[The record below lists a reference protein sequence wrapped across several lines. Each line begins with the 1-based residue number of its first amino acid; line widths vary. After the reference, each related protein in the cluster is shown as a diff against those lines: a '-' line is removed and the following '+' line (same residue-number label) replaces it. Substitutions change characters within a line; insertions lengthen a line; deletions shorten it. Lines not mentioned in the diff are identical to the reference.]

1 MLLLAVTLLVAW
13 GALSFG
19 AVYEWAALPLA
30 AGVAAV
36 GVSQYRPRGRPD
48 AVGLCAGLV
57 VLATLAQLIPLA
69 PGLLERCSPAAVA
82 FLRAFDIAFVTGPP
96 SNHPLSVRPLL
107 TARAVGYLL
116 LWIVWAATVASMVER
131 GISLRRIARN
141 VAVVAAVIAVLG
153 LAQKATF
160 NGKLLWFWT
169 PEYFATNSF
178 GPFVNRNHFAGWML
192 LPLGLTLGLVLG
204 HISRSAPDLGA
215 TWRDRL
221 LWLGTAAA
229 SPVLLASSALI
240 AIACSLVWTMSR
252 SGMLGAVVVVT
263 MFTAAALWRVRG
275 GVRVVVASGAVAL
288 VAGVVAWR
296 GPATL
301 VNWYGRTATFDWRL
315 QLWADTLPVL
325 RDFWLTGSGL
335 NTYGQ
340 LMLIRPL
347 TDTRLD
353 PVQAHNDYLQL
364 AVEGGLL
371 VTLPALLLVGAVGHR
386 IWRAL
391 RMPQDPMTW
400 WIRLGAT
407 AGIAGIAVQEIA
419 EFSLQ
424 IPGVALLFA
433 TCVGLAVHEPAP
445 RSRRRSHD
453 TVDELPPAA
462 DQRRGAAHAA

>member
-1 MLLLAVTLLVAW
+1 MNTDYRDDQV
-13 GALSFG
+13 GPALS
-19 AVYEWAALPLA
+19 
-30 AGVAAV
+30 
-36 GVSQYRPRGRPD
+36 
-48 AVGLCAGLV
+48 
-57 VLATLAQLIPLA
+57 VLDV
-69 PGLLERCSPAAVA
+69 E
-82 FLRAFDIAFVTGPP
+82 DISA
-96 SNHPLSVRPLL
+96 
-107 TARAVGYLL
+107 ARA
-116 LWIVWAATVASMVER
+116 AR
-131 GISLRRIARN
+131 LRRRCH
-141 VAVVAAVIAVLG
+141 AV
-153 LAQKATF
+153 LAQKATS

-296 GPATL
+296 GPETL

-391 RMPQDPMTW
+391 RMPQDPMW
-400 WIRLGAT
+400 QMLDSPMVDLMEQNQA
-407 AGIAGIAVQEIA
+407 
-419 EFSLQ
+419 Q
-424 IPGVALLFA
+424 IDRM
-433 TCVGLAVHEPAP
+433 LA
-445 RSRRRSHD
+445 R
-453 TVDELPPAA
+453 
-462 DQRRGAAHAA
+462 